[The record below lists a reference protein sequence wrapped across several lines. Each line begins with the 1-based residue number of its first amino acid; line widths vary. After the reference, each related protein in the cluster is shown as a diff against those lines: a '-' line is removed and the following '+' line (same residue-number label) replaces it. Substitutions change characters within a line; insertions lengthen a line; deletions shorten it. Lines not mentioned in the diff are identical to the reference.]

1 MKKGEFISVSKRM
14 VKEHY
19 NRYVADEKGVEKLNT
34 GDVHVVRFSDNDGVY
49 DIVLTTTYCDGMYYG
64 VTYDV
69 EEDEL
74 ESRIIKKGNIL

>member
-19 NRYVADEKGVEKLNT
+19 NRYVADEKGVEKLKT
-34 GDVHVVRFSDNDGVY
+34 GDVHVVRFKDDDGMY
-49 DIVLTTTYCDGMYYG
+49 EIVLTTSYYDGMYYE

-69 EEDEL
+69 EKDEL
-74 ESRIIKKGNIL
+74 ESRILKYI